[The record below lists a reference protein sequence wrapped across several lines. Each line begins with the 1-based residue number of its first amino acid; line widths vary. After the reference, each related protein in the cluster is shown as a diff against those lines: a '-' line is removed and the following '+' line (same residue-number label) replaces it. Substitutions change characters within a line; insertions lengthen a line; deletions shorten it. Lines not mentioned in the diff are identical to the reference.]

1 MARWDI
7 SSPSHV
13 RITGPVLKGLCQ
25 ARRRIRCRE
34 YPCWTV
40 GPVNPCCGDLS
51 IKVSTVTHT
60 LEGIGQYAILDVR
73 LCMME
78 GDAEGMADDEAI
90 LKTSLNLT
98 TSWLNET
105 HIHHYV
111 CIRIATGTRMV
122 NGQDATLYQGYD
134 TARYRRRHRR
144 GYVARKQEAEL
155 HPDRI

>member
-1 MARWDI
+1 
-7 SSPSHV
+7 
-13 RITGPVLKGLCQ
+13 
-25 ARRRIRCRE
+25 
-34 YPCWTV
+34 V

-98 TSWLNET
+98 TSSAASWAGPG
-105 HIHHYV
+105 
-111 CIRIATGTRMV
+111 RPGTGPSCF
-122 NGQDATLYQGYD
+122 GLKYFG
-134 TARYRRRHRR
+134 
-144 GYVARKQEAEL
+144 
-155 HPDRI
+155 PC